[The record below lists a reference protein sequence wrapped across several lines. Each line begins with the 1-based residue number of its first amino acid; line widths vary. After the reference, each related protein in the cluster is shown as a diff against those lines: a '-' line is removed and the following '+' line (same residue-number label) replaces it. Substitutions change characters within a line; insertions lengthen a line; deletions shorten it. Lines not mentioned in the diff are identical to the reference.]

1 MEPTD
6 MERRGENQAPRS
18 RFFYGYIIVIASFII
33 LVLGWGIYYSYGVFF
48 GPLMDEFA
56 WTRAVTSGA
65 FSIAVFVSGFL
76 GIFAGRLS
84 DRLGPRIVVTICAG
98 LLSVGYILMFLV
110 QSTWQFYLVY
120 GVLIASG
127 VGGFWAPPVSTV
139 ARWFVGRRGL
149 MTGIVSGGISFG
161 TIVLPPVVTRLISIY
176 GWRRSYLFIG
186 FATLVIVTAAA
197 QFIRKNPQQ
206 MGLLPRGETGAGSP
220 NNISAPGFSL
230 KEAIHTRQFWMVSLI
245 YFCFGMALLT
255 IIVHMV
261 PHATGTGIS
270 DINAAIVLSVIG
282 GMSLVGRIGMGGV
295 TDRLRVKVS
304 TIICLGLLT
313 GSLIWL
319 QFSDNLWKLY
329 GFAVVFG
336 FGYGG
341 LSCLQSLIAADLFG
355 LSILGVITAI
365 FSFSYCAG
373 GAVGP
378 VLAGY
383 LFDVSGSYQWAFLLC
398 LAVVMIALLIG
409 LSLKP
414 PGKAGKRQVR

>member
-1 MEPTD
+1 MKSNLEPIDTKQ
-6 MERRGENQAPRS
+6 RGDNQVPRS
-18 RFFYGYIIVIASFII
+18 RFFYGYIIVIASFIVM
-33 LVLGWGIYYSYGVFF
+33 VLGWGIYYSYGVFF

-84 DRLGPRIVVTICAG
+84 DRLGPRIVVTLCAV

-127 VGGFWAPPVSTV
+127 VGGFWAPQVSTV

-161 TIVLPPVVTRLISIY
+161 TIVLPPVVTRIISLY

-186 FATLVIVTAAA
+186 FATLVIVTTAA
-197 QFIRKNPQQ
+197 QFMRKSPQQ
-206 MGLLPRGETGAGSP
+206 MGLLPRGEIGTSSQNNSP
-220 NNISAPGFSL
+220 APGFSL
-230 KEAIHTRQFWMVSLI
+230 KEAIYTRQFWAVFLI

-261 PHATGTGIS
+261 PHAVGIGIS

-282 GMSLVGRIGMGGV
+282 GMSLVGRIGMGGI
-295 TDRLRVKVS
+295 TDRLRVKAS

-336 FGYGG
+336 F
-341 LSCLQSLIAADLFG
+341 C
-355 LSILGVITAI
+355 
-365 FSFSYCAG
+365 
-373 GAVGP
+373 
-378 VLAGY
+378 
-383 LFDVSGSYQWAFLLC
+383 
-398 LAVVMIALLIG
+398 
-409 LSLKP
+409 
-414 PGKAGKRQVR
+414 

>member
-1 MEPTD
+1 LEPTS
-6 MERRGENQAPRS
+6 MAPRSENQAPKP
-18 RFFYGYIIVIASFII
+18 RFFYGYVIVIASFII

-48 GPLMDEFA
+48 SPLMDEFH

-65 FSIAVFVSGFL
+65 FSIAVFVSGFV

-84 DRLGPRIVVTICAG
+84 DRLGPQIVITICAVS
-98 LLSVGYILMFLV
+98 LSLGYVLMFLV
-110 QSTWQFYLVY
+110 QSTWQFYLLY

-139 ARWFVGRRGL
+139 ARWFVDRRGL

-161 TIVLPPVVTRLISIY
+161 TLVVPPVVSRIISLY
-176 GWRRSYLFIG
+176 GWRRSYLIIG
-186 FATLVIVTAAA
+186 VVTLVAVAVAA
-197 QFIRKNPQQ
+197 QFIKKSPEHV
-206 MGLLPRGETGAGSP
+206 GLLPQGKAE
-220 NNISAPGFSL
+220 IKPGNLPRSKEFSL
-230 KEAIHTRQFWMVSLI
+230 KEALHTRQFWLVFLI
-245 YFCFGMALLT
+245 YFCFGIALLT

-261 PHATGTGIS
+261 PHATGIGIS
-270 DINAAIVLSVIG
+270 DMNAAIILSVIG
-282 GMSLVGRIGMGGV
+282 GLSLIGRIAMGGIA
-295 TDRLRVKVS
+295 DRLRVKAS
-304 TIICLGLLT
+304 AIICLALLT

-319 QFSDNLWKLY
+319 QFSDGLWKLY
-329 GFAVVFG
+329 FFAVLFG

-355 LSILGVITAI
+355 LTILGVMTAI
-365 FSFSYCAG
+365 FSFSYCVG

-383 LFDVSGSYQWAFLLC
+383 IFDVSGSYQWAFLLC
-398 LAVVMIALLIG
+398 LAAVVVALLIS

-414 PGKAGKRQVR
+414 PKRGLQ